1 MPATA
6 RREPGVATLPV
17 LGQDHRPMAVGVAA
31 AAITLLVL
39 LTPLRPLGLLA
50 LLVVAAL
57 ELPAVLGPVTRLFVG
72 TVVSA
77 SALMVVALVPSAL
90 QLAAEPRVLVPM
102 AVGIGAYRALQRRPS
117 VGRLSWADATL
128 AVTVVATTALFLTAW
143 SRRTPG
149 GRIALM
155 LPGEDNSAHLG
166 LVTAARAAGG
176 YLFRSNDA
184 FITTDLQTYPQG
196 AHVATAFAAWTV
208 GAGTGPLGSLSTY
221 TISLLLSVA
230 SLAGAFVLVAAR
242 AAAACGVTG
251 RTTPLAAG
259 VAAVALIGG
268 PLLALMQN
276 GFFSQLW
283 AYVLLLVL
291 VAVCIDPDLARRPWL
306 QLTCAALLGCAIA
319 STYYFLLPVAG
330 ACVLPVLWQHREA
343 IRTSKLR
350 AVLVALLCLAGIVP
364 VAVSLGSG
372 AAGSLNA
379 PGGIFPM
386 DRTILLRTLL
396 LSLAVPVLLA
406 TRRTAAVLAPLYAAL
421 AAAVLFG
428 VALRQQA
435 IAATGTTGY
444 YYEKALYT
452 SFLLAVA
459 TVAAGIVVVAD
470 RLLERSARPAV
481 AAGGLA
487 ALAAGVAAL
496 QLQPAAPI
504 LLHQLK
510 AAQQEQAFD
519 RVLQDLPPGRTPPVL
534 WHYGTPVEDY
544 IASRMLSATYHRDDV
559 PRQQFELQAARTAQ
573 ADLGVLATYL
583 ASHPE
588 AGVIT
593 RDAGLAAALH
603 DDRVAVQVFPK

>member
-1 MPATA
+1 VATA
-6 RREPGVATLPV
+6 AGLARDLRPVAIGL
-17 LGQDHRPMAVGVAA
+17 VAA
-31 AAITLLVL
+31 AATLAVL

-50 LLVVAAL
+50 LLLVAAL
-57 ELPAVLGPVTRLFVG
+57 ELPAALGPATRLFVG
-72 TVVSA
+72 SIVTGSA
-77 SALMVVALVPSAL
+77 VMVVALVPAAL
-90 QLAAEPRVLVPM
+90 QLQADPRVLVPI
-102 AVGIGAYRALQRRPS
+102 AVGIGASRAVTRRPS
-117 VGRLSWADATL
+117 AGRLSWGDATL
-128 AVTVVATTALFLTAW
+128 AATVVATTALFLTAW

-166 LVTAARAAGG
+166 LTTAARAAGG
-176 YLFRSNDA
+176 YLFRGNDP

-196 AHVATAFAAWTV
+196 AHVATAITAWTV
-208 GAGTGPLGSLSTY
+208 GAGTGPAGALATY

-230 SLAGAFVLVAAR
+230 FLAGAFVLVAAR
-242 AAAACGVTG
+242 AAAACGV
-251 RTTPLAAG
+251 RHRAAPVAAG

-291 VAVCIDPDLARRPWL
+291 VAVCVDPDLTRRPWL
-306 QLTCAALLGCAIA
+306 QLTCVALLGCGIA
-319 STYYFLLPVAG
+319 ATYYFLLAVAG
-330 ACVLPVLWQHREA
+330 AAVLPVLWQHRTP
-343 IRTSKLR
+343 IRASLSR
-350 AVLVALLCLAGIVP
+350 AGVVTLVCLLGLVP

-372 AAGSLNA
+372 AAGSINA

-386 DRTILLRTLL
+386 DRTVLLRTLL
-396 LSLAVPVLLA
+396 IALAVAVLLA
-406 TRRTAAVLAPLYAAL
+406 ARRTAIVLAPVYAAL
-421 AAAVLFG
+421 LASVLFG
-428 VALRQQA
+428 LVLRQQA

-452 SFLLAVA
+452 TFLLAVA
-459 TVAAGIVVVAD
+459 ATAVGAVFAAD
-470 RLLERSARPAV
+470 RLLEWSARPAL

-487 ALAAGVAAL
+487 ALSAGVATL
-496 QLQPAAPI
+496 QLHPSAPI

-510 AAQQEQAFD
+510 AGQQEQAFD
-519 RVLQDLPPGRTPPVL
+519 RVLRDLPAGRTPPVL

-559 PRQQFELQAARTAQ
+559 PRQEFELRSARTAQ
-573 ADLGVLATYL
+573 ADLGVLSTYL
-583 ASHPE
+583 AVHPE

-593 RDAGLAAALH
+593 RDPDVAAALR
-603 DDRVAVQVFPK
+603 DSRVVVQLYPK